1 MHFCLSICHC
11 YCFTL
16 ASKPRQWYIC
26 LSKLVIFN
34 KLCLKYI
41 IHKHYVCLQMNLVSI
56 LLNSLNIFKSCTA
69 IKTVISYVL
78 RSCGCIASDKIRKKG
93 SRRLSMRHLIILF
106 DAPWWPGDRQHL
118 TAYQL
123 GNINILLIPCIITV
137 ARCPNFSISLTFS
150 V

>member
-78 RSCGCIASDKIRKKG
+78 RSCGCIASDKIRKKRQ
-93 SRRLSMRHLIILF
+93 STFKHATPNYFIWRAMMT
-106 DAPWWPGDRQHL
+106 WWQ
-118 TAYQL
+118 TTSY
-123 GNINILLIPCIITV
+123 
-137 ARCPNFSISLTFS
+137 SISIRQYKYFIDTMHNYSSALS
-150 V
+150 